1 MATFSPRRSGL
12 HRAKVRT
19 ASVRKIIE
27 DEFPYFAGVC
37 DMGLRRLRA
46 AGRALTA
53 RAHSVGWINCHRQ
66 DFDKLCGTPEFAFG
80 LCDSTRTDTRWTC
93 VYGVLC

>member
-1 MATFSPRRSGL
+1 M
-12 HRAKVRT
+12 
-19 ASVRKIIE
+19 IE

-53 RAHSVGWINCHRQ
+53 NSHSVGWINCHRQ

-80 LCDSTRTDTRWTC
+80 LCDSTRTGTRWDC
-93 VYGVLC
+93 VYGVFC